1 MKISLYFF
9 LNVVISAD
17 YLDSKLLSMEIEYAW
32 DFIDRKF
39 IGRNWFWP
47 DQETRYVTPYKQ
59 VDTIV
64 DIVTC
69 KLSRLK

>member
-1 MKISLYFF
+1 MLEILLIGNSL
-9 LNVVISAD
+9 V
-17 YLDSKLLSMEIEYAW
+17 EI
-32 DFIDRKF
+32 D
-39 IGRNWFWP
+39 FWP

>member
-1 MKISLYFF
+1 
-9 LNVVISAD
+9 
-17 YLDSKLLSMEIEYAW
+17 MEIEYAW